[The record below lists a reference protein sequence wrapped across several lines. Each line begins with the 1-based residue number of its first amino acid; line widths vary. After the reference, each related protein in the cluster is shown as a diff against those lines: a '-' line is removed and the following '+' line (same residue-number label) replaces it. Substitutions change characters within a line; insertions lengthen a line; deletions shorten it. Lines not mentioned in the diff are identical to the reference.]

1 MIKESYYYYSIFL
14 LLAFERTL
22 KWHLESYFFARLRPP
37 QVARESCW
45 PAVWFSTPLHYAC
58 NAWCRD
64 VDDRCRVQR
73 VIWTESDQVTRRPV
87 KHIRSTVAGLWRRA
101 RDLLSAQLCR
111 PDVVVLLKQPVVR
124 PVVLAQSV
132 IQLVTIRYG
141 RCCFNVRSK
150 ADMSQFNLRFVKM
163 AAVRHLGFVKF
174 KFF

>member
-22 KWHLESYFFARLRPP
+22 KWHLVSYFLHVCVPHR
-37 QVARESCW
+37 S
-45 PAVWFSTPLHYAC
+45 AVWFSTPLHYAC

-64 VDDRCRVQR
+64 VDDRCRVR
-73 VIWTESDQVTRRPV
+73 CVIWTESDQVTRRPV
-87 KHIRSTVAGLWRRA
+87 KHIRSTVASLWHRA

-132 IQLVTIRYG
+132 VQLVT
-141 RCCFNVRSK
+141 VR
-150 ADMSQFNLRFVKM
+150 D
-163 AAVRHLGFVKF
+163 AVLTCAQKLTWVSLIYRTEPKT
-174 KFF
+174 KK